1 MKLDTTMMPPFGSP
15 TSSTSSSSYS
25 AQDSLLGLTQ
35 EAKAYHEQP
44 AWTIVKSEYR
54 PKLGGGGFAYTH
66 SDALHDLVQLEAEA
80 AVLESGRTDFGRV
93 RRCQSG

>member
-1 MKLDTTMMPPFGSP
+1 MKLDTTMMPLFGSP

-25 AQDSLLGLTQ
+25 AQDSLLGLIQ

-44 AWTIVKSEYR
+44 AWTIANSEYR

-66 SDALHDLVQLEAEA
+66 SDALRDLVHLEAES
-80 AVLESGRTDFGRV
+80 AVLECGRTDFGRV
-93 RRCQSG
+93 RRQQ